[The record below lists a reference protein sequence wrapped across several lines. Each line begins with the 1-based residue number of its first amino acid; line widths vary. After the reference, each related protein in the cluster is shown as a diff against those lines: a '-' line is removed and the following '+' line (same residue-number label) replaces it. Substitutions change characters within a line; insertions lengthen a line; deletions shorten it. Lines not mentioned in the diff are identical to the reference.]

1 MHLIKLFI
9 NQGFGSGCALLS
21 SHDILCFMQVDDSC
35 DLVSKEKCL
44 YQLVSVV
51 EHFGRAGG
59 GHYTAYR
66 CVRMESS
73 DVSGDYYN
81 QQHSMRWFCI
91 SDSEVQA
98 VSVEDVLSAE
108 ASLLFYERIPNN

>member
-1 MHLIKLFI
+1 
-9 NQGFGSGCALLS
+9 
-21 SHDILCFMQVDDSC
+21 MQVDVSCNSDSQ
-35 DLVSKEKCL
+35 DTCL

-59 GHYTAYR
+59 GHYTVYR
-66 CVRMESS
+66 CVRSESS
-73 DVSGDYYN
+73 DVSGDE
-81 QQHSMRWFCI
+81 HSMRWFCV
-91 SDSEVQA
+91 SDSHVEA

>member
-1 MHLIKLFI
+1 
-9 NQGFGSGCALLS
+9 
-21 SHDILCFMQVDDSC
+21 MQVDVSC
-35 DLVSKEKCL
+35 NSVSQDICL

-59 GHYTAYR
+59 GHYTVYR
-66 CVRMESS
+66 CVRSRSESS
-73 DVSGDYYN
+73 DVSGDCFN
-81 QQHSMRWFCI
+81 QHSMRWFCV
-91 SDSEVQA
+91 SDSQVYA